1 MIADLHCHYPMH
13 LLPAEHDP
21 LGRKESWAR
30 RIIDNLKEDLVG
42 LLAHIV
48 NNREWDSGWRVSLD
62 GLEQGGA
69 KIVCSVL
76 YWPPAEFEFDRRL
89 SGTPPLKEYFDYVE
103 HQLKYVENDLRRQ
116 DPDGTR
122 LVIVKNSAD
131 LERDGLLFVHCLEG
145 GFQLGP
151 EIGEIDEKVEWLANE
166 GVLYITVAHLFFREV
181 ATNAPAIPMFTDAEY
196 AALFPQPDE
205 GLTELGRAVVR
216 AMHKHKVLVD
226 ISHMTEKAIDETF
239 ALVEKLNEEAHWDRE
254 DYPVIAT
261 HVGMREVE
269 NQPYNLSKETA
280 EKIQECEGVIG
291 LITAQHQIGAT
302 KYADE
307 TRAILA
313 KHLGAIDK
321 ALGKGH
327 SVAALGTDFDGFIR
341 PTLAGLQS
349 AKDFKALEQ
358 WIREARQAEG
368 DAEAIVHENAAR
380 VIKKAFAG
388 RPSPPAP
395 PQKSPPR
402 K

>member
-21 LGRKESWAR
+21 LGRKESWGR
-30 RIIDNLKEDLVG
+30 RIVDNLKEDAVG

-48 NNREWDSGWRVSLD
+48 NDRDWDSGWRVSLD
-62 GLEQGGA
+62 GLEEGGA

-76 YWPPAEFEFDRRL
+76 YWAPSEFELDRL
-89 SGTPPLKEYFDYVE
+89 SSTPPLKNYFEYVE
-103 HQLKYVENDLRRQ
+103 HQLRYVVNDLRRQ

-122 LVIVKNSAD
+122 LVIVKSSKD
-131 LERDGLLFVHCLEG
+131 LEGEEDLDQKRILFVHCLEG
-145 GFQLGP
+145 GCQLGP
-151 EIGEIDEKVEWLANE
+151 DIGELDARVKWLAEE

-196 AALFPQPDE
+196 EALFPQPHDE
-205 GLTELGRAVVR
+205 GLTDLGRALVA
-216 AMHKHKVLVD
+216 AMHKYKVLVD
-226 ISHMTEKAIDETF
+226 ISHMTELAIKDTF
-239 ALVEKLNEEAHWDRE
+239 ALVDQLNTEARRDPT

-261 HVGMREVE
+261 HVGMREAGPN
-269 NQPYNLSKETA
+269 NQEYNLSADTA
-280 EKIQECEGVIG
+280 REIQRCEGVIG

-302 KYADE
+302 RYADE

-313 KHLGAIDK
+313 KHLGAIDT
-321 ALGKGH
+321 ALPEGP

-349 AKDFKALEQ
+349 AKDFRVLEQ
-358 WIREARQAEG
+358 WICEARGAKG
-368 DAEAIVHENAAR
+368 DAEAILHENAAR

-388 RPSPPAP
+388 RP
-395 PQKSPPR
+395 
-402 K
+402 